1 MNNKIK
7 MDKLLELFK
16 MLRVILVSEGD
27 GNWIR
32 GVDSIIFSLSPKSI
46 STSSDEE
53 AIRYAESTY
62 KAMFR
67 GNGSF
72 SDFYIWRDDFEERV
86 YENEKLDIL
95 KDKIWS
101 EFGCK

>member
-1 MNNKIK
+1 MSNKIK

-67 GNGSF
+67 GMVVPPFFIYGGM
-72 SDFYIWRDDFEERV
+72 
-86 YENEKLDIL
+86 IL
-95 KDKIWS
+95 KRGYMRMKS
-101 EFGCK
+101 